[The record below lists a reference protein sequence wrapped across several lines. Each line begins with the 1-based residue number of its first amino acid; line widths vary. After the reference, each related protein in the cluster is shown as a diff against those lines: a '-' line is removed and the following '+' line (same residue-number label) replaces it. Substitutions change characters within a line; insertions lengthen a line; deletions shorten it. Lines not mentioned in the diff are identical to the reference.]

1 MSAQPAHHPY
11 ASALRQR
18 AAHLRDLAALIE
30 RTSVM
35 ALGDGADTK
44 AWSTT
49 RAQLCEVMLAR
60 NVQQL
65 YQAAEDLRYTA
76 YRFRQRADEMDMST
90 RISVVA

>member
-1 MSAQPAHHPY
+1 MSTQTAHHPY
-11 ASALRQR
+11 ASVLRQR
-18 AAHLRDLAALIE
+18 ATHLRDLAALIE

-35 ALGDGADTK
+35 ALGDVADPEV
-44 AWSTT
+44 WSTK
-49 RAQLCEVMLAR
+49 RAQLCDVMLAR

-76 YRFRQRADEMDMST
+76 YRFRQRADEMELST